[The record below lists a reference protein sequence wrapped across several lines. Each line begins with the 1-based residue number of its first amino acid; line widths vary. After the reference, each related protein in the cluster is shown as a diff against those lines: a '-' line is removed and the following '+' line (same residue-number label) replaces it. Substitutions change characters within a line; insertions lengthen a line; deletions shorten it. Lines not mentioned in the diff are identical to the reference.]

1 MKTEAEFR
9 EFFDTKL
16 RLEIL
21 PLEEERKQVARKV
34 KWAILGAVAL
44 GVLCL
49 ALLLVIGFFAVIA
62 IVGLV
67 TGWIFLYKRLTAGFE
82 SDFKNLVIRKIVSFL
97 STELTYF
104 PDGQIDEA
112 AYLETGIFP
121 RTPDRYRGDDLVQ
134 GTLDKTALRFSEI
147 HSEYKTETRDSKG
160 NRQTRWVTIF
170 RGLFFIADFQKDF
183 QGRTLVLPDAAEKLF
198 GKLLGQMF
206 QSWNKGR
213 GELVK
218 LEDPDFEKA
227 FVVYATDQ
235 IEARYVLSTSLIRRI
250 MDFVAKT
257 RKEIHLSFFKS
268 KVAVAVTYPRALF
281 EPGIFSSLLDF
292 QVIKPYYEDMAL
304 AVGIVEELNLNTR
317 IWGKRGA

>member
-1 MKTEAEFR
+1 LKTEEEFR
-9 EFFDTKL
+9 NFFDTTL

-21 PLEEERKQVARKV
+21 PLEEERKKVARKV
-34 KWAILGAVAL
+34 RWAILGGVVA
-44 GVLCL
+44 GFFCL
-49 ALLLVIGFFAVIA
+49 ALLLVIGFFAIIA
-62 IVGLV
+62 LVGLV
-67 TGWIFLYKRLTAGFE
+67 TGWLILYKRLTGGFE
-82 SDFKNLVIRKIVSFL
+82 TQFKEVVIRKVVAFISKDL
-97 STELTYF
+97 SYF
-104 PDGQIDEA
+104 PDSLVDEQT
-112 AYLETGIFP
+112 YLETGLFP
-121 RTPDRYRGDDLVQ
+121 RTPDRYRGDDLVE
-134 GTLDKTALRFSEI
+134 GALDKTSLRFSEV

-170 RGLFFIADFQKDF
+170 RGLFFVADFNKDF
-183 QGRTLVLPDAAEKLF
+183 KGRTLVMPDAAEKFF

-250 MDFVAKT
+250 LDFVSKT
-257 RKEIHLSFFKS
+257 RKDIHLSFFKK
-268 KVAVAVTYPRALF
+268 KVAVAVSYNRALF
-281 EPGIFSSLLDF
+281 EAKVFSSLLDF
-292 QVIKPYYEDMAL
+292 NLVKTYFEDMAL

-317 IWGKRGA
+317 IWTKS

>member
-9 EFFDTKL
+9 EFFDTRL

-21 PLEEERKQVARKV
+21 PLEEERKKVARKV
-34 KWAILGAVAL
+34 QWAILGAVIAGL
-44 GVLCL
+44 FCL
-49 ALLLVIGFFAVIA
+49 ALLAVIGFFAIIA

-67 TGWIFLYKRLTAGFE
+67 TGWIFLYKRLVRGFE
-82 SDFKNLVIRKIVSFL
+82 SEFKNLVIRKIVAFISGDL
-97 STELTYF
+97 SYS
-104 PDGQIDEA
+104 PDHHVEEST
-112 AYLETGIFP
+112 YLETGIFP
-121 RTPDRYRGDDLVQ
+121 RTPDRYRGDDLVE

-170 RGLFFIADFQKDF
+170 RGLFFIADFNKDF
-183 QGRTLVLPDAAEKLF
+183 KGRTLVLPDAAEKFF

-250 MDFVAKT
+250 MDFVSKT
-257 RKEIHLSFFKS
+257 RKVVHLSFFKN
-268 KVAVAVTYPRALF
+268 KVAVAVSYSRPLF
-281 EPGIFSSLLDF
+281 EAKVFSSLLDF
-292 QVIKPYYEDMAL
+292 ELIRTYYEDMAL
-304 AVGIVEELNLNTR
+304 AVGIVEELSLNTR
-317 IWGKRGA
+317 IWGKN